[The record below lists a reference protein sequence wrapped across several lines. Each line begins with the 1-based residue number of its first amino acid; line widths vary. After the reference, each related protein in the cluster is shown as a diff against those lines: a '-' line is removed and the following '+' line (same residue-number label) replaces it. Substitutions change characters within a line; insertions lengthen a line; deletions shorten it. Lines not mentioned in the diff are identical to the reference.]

1 MKLVEVYYRGGKE
14 DSRYKYWFNGDV
26 RVGDLVLVP
35 LGTREKHAIVTNV
48 IELKENIKVVELGD

>member
-1 MKLVEVYYRGGKE
+1 MKLVEVYYRGGNTDK
-14 DSRYKYWFNGDV
+14 KYNYYFDGDV

-48 IELKENIKVVELGD
+48 IELKEMIKVVELGD